1 MLTVHLPPLRDRG
14 EDVLLLAERFLR
26 TLEERMGR
34 SAELTREARQALVA
48 YSWPGNIREL
58 SNAIE
63 RALIVNDGGPISV
76 EQLGLG
82 PATAVRSGGPA
93 SDGASTGG
101 GAATLPDLER
111 KLVVEA
117 LAKCRGNKSRAAAIL
132 GVTRSQVYTLLKR
145 FEIEP

>member
-1 MLTVHLPPLRDRG
+1 VILLADPVRAALRG
-14 EDVLLLAERFLR
+14 EEMA
-26 TLEERMGR
+26 R
-34 SAELTREARQALVA
+34 SSPRWSREARNALLA
-48 YSWPGNIREL
+48 HSWPGNIREL

-63 RALIVNDGGPISV
+63 RALIVNDGGPIKRRAA
-76 EQLGLG
+76 GLG
-82 PATAVRSGGPA
+82 PATTMRAGTAAAEGSG
-93 SDGASTGG
+93 TGG